1 MRESHPHHS
10 IPRSG
15 GVIRGISPP
24 GLGILLYMTGWTCN
38 RFRWLSRM
46 INKHKT
52 AYAMIVL
59 LQNYKYNCPCFC
71 IANKQIDTVFHGEA
85 GRKNLCLCSLTI
97 KILKLMNTLLLN
109 ATSSKRKRIT
119 SEGHPYSQFLCIKEL
134 KWQKKELEWKHV
146 FLNKFRFLQNN

>member
-1 MRESHPHHS
+1 
-10 IPRSG
+10 
-15 GVIRGISPP
+15 
-24 GLGILLYMTGWTCN
+24 
-38 RFRWLSRM
+38 
-46 INKHKT
+46 
-52 AYAMIVL
+52 MIVL

-85 GRKNLCLCSLTI
+85 GRMIAHDNTCDSHECSLTI

-134 KWQKKELEWKHV
+134 K
-146 FLNKFRFLQNN
+146 

>member
-1 MRESHPHHS
+1 
-10 IPRSG
+10 
-15 GVIRGISPP
+15 
-24 GLGILLYMTGWTCN
+24 
-38 RFRWLSRM
+38 
-46 INKHKT
+46 
-52 AYAMIVL
+52 MIVL

-85 GRKNLCLCSLTI
+85 GRMIAHDNTCDSHEWKNLYLCSLTI

-134 KWQKKELEWKHV
+134 K
-146 FLNKFRFLQNN
+146 

>member
-1 MRESHPHHS
+1 
-10 IPRSG
+10 
-15 GVIRGISPP
+15 
-24 GLGILLYMTGWTCN
+24 
-38 RFRWLSRM
+38 
-46 INKHKT
+46 
-52 AYAMIVL
+52 MIVL

-85 GRKNLCLCSLTI
+85 GRMIAHDNTCDSHEW

-134 KWQKKELEWKHV
+134 K
-146 FLNKFRFLQNN
+146 